1 MLLGHVHFFNKKGKL
16 LWCYDVGNWNWVKVK
31 SVAITDDNH
40 VVAGTRNFEVYFFD
54 EEGNLLWKRRVGNVW
69 SVSATNNYVAVAS
82 DKIYFFNRDG
92 KLLWSYKTGSNWVLS
107 VSMTPNGSYVAAG
120 SRDSKVYFFSK
131 DGTLLWTYKT
141 GRWVRSV
148 AISDDCIVA
157 GSDGI
162 YFFNLTKLATSTSQ
176 TNLSV
181 KTENGVLS
189 GLKLAFAIAGILVAY
204 YLKKRKL

>member
-1 MLLGHVHFFNKKGKL
+1 MLGTGTGL
-16 LWCYDVGNWNWVKVK
+16 K
-31 SVAITDDNH
+31 SVVITDDNH

-69 SVSATNNYVAVAS
+69 KVSATNNYVAVAS

-92 KLLWSYKTGSNWVLS
+92 ELLWSYKTGSNWVLS
-107 VSMTPNGSYVAAG
+107 VSITPNGSYVAVG
-120 SRDSKVYFFSK
+120 SRDSKVYFFR
-131 DGTLLWTYKT
+131 DGTLLLTYKT
-141 GRWVRSV
+141 GGWVRSV
-148 AISDDCIVA
+148 AISGDCIVA

-162 YFFNLTKLATSTSQ
+162 YFFNLTKLATSQ

-181 KTENGVLS
+181 KAENGVLL

-204 YLKKRKL
+204 YLKKKKL